1 MLTLQI
7 IMVRYKYYSIFK
19 KKYIQSIFAPQYI
32 YRIYLSINQPICLST
47 YIPLFLCVYNNTM
60 NYRILKASNIFISRK
75 DQSHEGSIYLSI
87 YLEHKP
93 VESIMY
99 WMYLYLGRTSLM
111 YAAWNGNTDTVKILL
126 EHGAEVNTKDNSG

>member
-1 MLTLQI
+1 M
-7 IMVRYKYYSIFK
+7 S
-19 KKYIQSIFAPQYI
+19 
-32 YRIYLSINQPICLST
+32 IYLHTPLS
-47 YIPLFLCVYNNTM
+47 LCVYNYAM

-111 YAAWNGNTDTVKILL
+111 DAAKKGNTETVKILL
-126 EHGAEVNTKDNSG
+126 EHGADVNARDNYG